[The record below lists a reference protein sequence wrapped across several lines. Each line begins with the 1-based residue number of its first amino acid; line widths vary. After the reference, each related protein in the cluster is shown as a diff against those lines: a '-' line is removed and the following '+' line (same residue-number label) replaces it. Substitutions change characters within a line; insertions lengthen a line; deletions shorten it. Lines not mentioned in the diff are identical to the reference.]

1 MAPFDIVKIISQ
13 SKTPIEKDDEF
24 EAAYIPYIINK
35 ALSLY
40 ADTIFF
46 ANEMN
51 IHPHLSKNKQF
62 DYLCHCVRSR
72 KRYTE
77 WPKKLQ
83 KNEDLELI
91 KRYYG
96 YNIDKAKVA
105 LSLLDEKQ
113 IKIIKEAFMEG
124 GLRK

>member
-1 MAPFDIVKIISQ
+1 MVPFDIVKIISQ
-13 SKTPIEKDDEF
+13 SKTVIEKDSEF
-24 EAAYIPYIINK
+24 EAAYIPFIINK

-40 ADTIFF
+40 SDTIFF

-51 IHPHLSKNKQF
+51 IHSYLSKNKQF
-62 DYLCHCVRSR
+62 DYLFHCVRSR

-77 WPKKLQ
+77 WPKKL
-83 KNEDLELI
+83 KENEVLELV

-96 YNIDKAKVA
+96 YNADKAKVA

-113 IKIIKEAFMEG
+113 IKTIKEAFTEG
-124 GLRK
+124 GPRK